1 MENDIFKKS
10 DHFIIDRG
18 SISLFIYPF
27 YRSKTAVLRKRWFEL
42 SATTFW
48 SKSDNPSAK
57 DVSFPF
63 SWLHDRFLGERIELQ
78 VVSYPSVPLF
88 KQLTSWHLIVDRFD
102 SFYTGRW

>member
-1 MENDIFKKS
+1 MI
-10 DHFIIDRG
+10 
-18 SISLFIYPF
+18 ISLSTEVPFLYLFISFIGQKLPF
-27 YRSKTAVLRKRWFEL
+27 LKKRWFEL

-63 SWLHDRFLGERIELQ
+63 SWSHDRFLGERIELQ

-88 KQLTSWHLIVDRFD
+88 KQLTGWHLIVDRFD
-102 SFYTGRW
+102 SFYSEQ